1 MGNKLVI
8 TQTEQK
14 ICSALFEDDRLAE
27 LHLSDHDSDARRAKV
42 GDIYVGRVKR
52 VQKNLDAAF
61 IEIAPNVECY
71 YSMKQ
76 YKAPFFTKKI
86 GKKPLCEGEELLVQ
100 VSREATGVKAPSV
113 TTGFN
118 LAGKYAVLTYEN
130 TTLGV
135 SGKIEPEKKQQLKE
149 WMRKFQNPAYGLIL
163 RTNAGVAELS
173 RVEEEIKKL
182 TELYNTIEKTAL
194 YRPCFS
200 RLYQE
205 EPDYIRQIRNQNLG
219 KLDEIVVED
228 PSLYEEIR
236 EYLERE
242 NGDVSLLRK
251 YQKDTLSLHKLYNLD
266 QELHKALQEKVWLK
280 NGGYLVIQHTE
291 ALHVI
296 DVNSGKY
303 IKGKDAQKTYR
314 KINEEAAREATR
326 QIRLRNLSGIIL
338 IDFIN
343 FSHDEEQRDLLSL
356 LDRLVK
362 HDPIP
367 TNVIDITKLHLVE
380 LTRKKVQRPLYECI
394 QSDELRR
401 KMEF

>member
-8 TQTEQK
+8 TQMEQR
-14 ICSALFEDDRLAE
+14 ICCALFEEDRLAE
-27 LHLSDHDSDARRAKV
+27 LHLSEQESDAKREKV

-100 VSREATGVKAPSV
+100 ISREASGVKAPSV

-118 LAGKYAVLTYEN
+118 LAGKYAVLTYET

-135 SGKIEPEKKQQLKE
+135 SGKIKPERKKELKE
-149 WMRKFQNPAYGLIL
+149 WMQKFQNPSYGLIL
-163 RTNAGVAELS
+163 RTNASMVELQL
-173 RVEEEIKKL
+173 VEKEIQHL
-182 TELYNTIEKTAL
+182 TELYNTIEKTAP

-205 EPDYIRQIRNQNLG
+205 EPDYIRQIRNQNLE
-219 KLDEIVVED
+219 KLDEIVVEETF
-228 PSLYEEIR
+228 LYEKIKQ
-236 EYLERE
+236 YLERE
-242 NGDVSLLRK
+242 NGKGSLLRK
-251 YQKDTLSLHKLYNLD
+251 YQKETLPLHKLYNLD
-266 QELHKALQEKVWLK
+266 QELQKALQEKVWLK

-314 KINEEAAREATR
+314 SINREAAKEAAR
-326 QIRLRNLSGIIL
+326 QIRLRNLSGMIL

-343 FSHDEEQRDLLSL
+343 FSNEEEQRELFDLLGK
-356 LDRLVK
+356 LVK

-367 TNVIDITKLHLVE
+367 TNVVDVTKLHLVE

-394 QSDELRR
+394 QS
-401 KMEF
+401 